1 MKQLIHQ
8 TVSATS
14 GVVLLVLFA
23 GIVLTKTGKSM
34 LLHKEDCR

>member
-1 MKQLIHQ
+1 MKQLVHR

-23 GIVLTKTGKSM
+23 GVYVLGQAS
-34 LLHKEDCR
+34 